1 MRKYERGWTIWS
13 VAGVGLLIIVVA
25 LLIMKLFPPYFDNMK
40 IQEALETL
48 RDEARVARMSR
59 RELIVELD
67 NRLYIDFA
75 HEIVDLNKA
84 LSIQKQK
91 ESVIVRVDYEVV
103 VPLVYNIAALLEF
116 NNSVEIP
123 TTG

>member
-1 MRKYERGWTIWS
+1 MGRNQKGWTIWS
-13 VAGVGLLIIVVA
+13 VSAVAFLIVIVA
-25 LLIMKLFPPYFDNMK
+25 LLMMKLFPPYFDNLK
-40 IQEALETL
+40 IQEALDTL

-84 LSIQKQK
+84 LSIEKQK
-91 ESVIVRVDYEVV
+91 ESIIVRIDYEVV
-103 VPLVYNIAALLEF
+103 VPLVYNIAALLDF
-116 NNSVEIP
+116 HNSVEIP